1 MTPCRHVHVLTPV
14 CQIQELNY
22 KITVALNSDAKTE
35 VEGVRW
41 VLTRRAAT
49 ALGVSVLMILA
60 TLNYAR
66 YMTATQEKERKLH
79 QQLMKEVANAPAP
92 DMVSMGTQTQ
102 SLGNSGEAMLAS
114 EGINL
119 G

>member
-1 MTPCRHVHVLTPV
+1 MGI
-14 CQIQELNY
+14 QIQELNY

-66 YMTATQEKERKLH
+66 YMSSTQEQERKQHEELMKSARAPSHDTATI
-79 QQLMKEVANAPAP
+79 
-92 DMVSMGTQTQ
+92 GTQTEPI
-102 SLGNSGEAMLAS
+102 SHSGEALVAS

>member
-1 MTPCRHVHVLTPV
+1 MTSGSIAKNK
-14 CQIQELNY
+14 QIQELNY

-66 YMTATQEKERKLH
+66 YMSSTQEKERKQH
-79 QQLMKEVANAPAP
+79 EQLMKDATTAPHYEIAS
-92 DMVSMGTQTQ
+92 VGTQTDAGGK
-102 SLGNSGEAMLAS
+102 SEEALVAGEA
-114 EGINL
+114 INL

>member
-1 MTPCRHVHVLTPV
+1 M
-14 CQIQELNY
+14 QIQELNY

-66 YMTATQEKERKLH
+66 YMSSTQEKERKQH
-79 QQLMKEVANAPAP
+79 EQLMKDASAAPHHETATI
-92 DMVSMGTQTQ
+92 GTQTEPVGG
-102 SLGNSGEAMLAS
+102 SSEALLAGEGA
-114 EGINL
+114 NL

>member
-1 MTPCRHVHVLTPV
+1 M
-14 CQIQELNY
+14 QIQELNY

-66 YMTATQEKERKLH
+66 YMSSTQEKERKQH
-79 QQLMKEVANAPAP
+79 EQLMKDASVNAA
-92 DMVSMGTQTQ
+92 SHETASIATQTEAV
-102 SLGNSGEAMLAS
+102 GSGEALLAG
-114 EGINL
+114 EGVNL

>member
-1 MTPCRHVHVLTPV
+1 M
-14 CQIQELNY
+14 
-22 KITVALNSDAKTE
+22 ALNSDAKTE

-66 YMTATQEKERKLH
+66 YMSSTQEKERKQH
-79 QQLMKEVANAPAP
+79 EQIMNEASQVPPEVTSIGVQT
-92 DMVSMGTQTQ
+92 DSTGT
-102 SLGNSGEAMLAS
+102 GEALLAG
-114 EGINL
+114 EGANL

>member
-1 MTPCRHVHVLTPV
+1 
-14 CQIQELNY
+14 
-22 KITVALNSDAKTE
+22 VALNSDAKTE

-49 ALGVSVLMILA
+49 ALGISVLMILA

-66 YMTATQEKERKLH
+66 YMSATQDKERKQH
-79 QQLMKEVANAPAP
+79 EELMKGSAPNHETATI
-92 DMVSMGTQTQ
+92 GTQTDP
-102 SLGNSGEAMLAS
+102 SGNSGEALVAS
-114 EGINL
+114 EGVNL